1 MYLMYLCDRRSHRHF
16 QDGPAA
22 HFRFLPSDYYI
33 PPSLEAG
40 PALFTRPVP
49 PPEFVVTSGWGN
61 DFFAKLV

>member
-22 HFRFLPSDYYI
+22 HFRFLPSDYYMA
-33 PPSLEAG
+33 PSLEAG

-49 PPEFVVTSGWGN
+49 PP
-61 DFFAKLV
+61 